1 MIETAYESIEV
12 CILSRKLKEIIQVA
26 LENSVNMVFGRT
38 ILDVKRNDI
47 GDKDKLGGLRVVSDI
62 GMTMTR
68 L

>member
-1 MIETAYESIEV
+1 M
-12 CILSRKLKEIIQVA
+12 
-26 LENSVNMVFGRT
+26 NMVSGRT